1 MSDDGRTGNLVGALV
16 IALGDALRVDL
27 ETASGR
33 GISACAA
40 LATALA
46 YPGESVD
53 ALRRTLG
60 LSAAGA
66 TRLVDG
72 LQADK
77 LVERRAELEDGRSR
91 AVVLTDAGRK
101 QAKAVLAARR
111 AVLARAL
118 APLSKRERGELAR
131 MLNVMLAAL
140 TPDRQTCDRI
150 CRLCDVSRCP
160 QDNCP
165 VELAALRAERA

>member
-1 MSDDGRTGNLVGALV
+1 MSNDDRTGNLVGALA
-16 IALGDALRVDL
+16 IALGDALRLDL
-27 ETASGR
+27 ENASGR
-33 GISACAA
+33 GITACAA
-40 LATALA
+40 LATAFA
-46 YPGESVD
+46 YPGETVD

-91 AVVLTDAGRK
+91 AVVLTEAGRK
-101 QAKAVLAARR
+101 QARAVLAARR
-111 AVLARAL
+111 AVLSRAM

-140 TPDRQTCDRI
+140 TPDRETCDRI
-150 CRLCDVSRCP
+150 CRLCDVNRCP
-160 QDNCP
+160 QNICP
-165 VELAALRAERA
+165 VELAALRTEGT